1 MMRRSTKTNPELSP
15 WDALSDDER
24 AALVL
29 LAQTELGFPCL
40 EARNSDR
47 DDFRDVNVL
56 SVRHALA
63 AAFRAGA
70 GRFALTPTVG
80 LRRRARPR

>member
-1 MMRRSTKTNPELSP
+1 MMRRGAPPAGASP

-24 AALVL
+24 AALVM

-40 EARNSDR
+40 EAQNSDR
-47 DDFRDVNVL
+47 EDFREVSVL
-56 SVRHALA
+56 SLRYALA

-70 GRFALTPTVG
+70 GRFALSPSVG
-80 LRRRARPR
+80 TRRRARPR